1 MYREGMVCAVN
12 GTPGKRLADAFSTR
26 NGSSISEGLRQIVE
40 QQAELVDDQAAEFRR
55 FTEDASDITGDP
67 DDDTPVPHDLV
78 ERKRSELMK
87 NYNSLFANGQK
98 LYRLDSAPA
107 GVTVNVGVTGANG
120 PVNIDSIR
128 DNPRAL
134 ASVAQRELEQQHEF
148 VTPEMVIERVTQMQA
163 EPVERGDII
172 EGEVG

>member
-12 GTPGKRLADAFSTR
+12 GTPGKRLAEAFATR
-26 NGSSISEGLRQIVE
+26 NASSISEGLRQIVE
-40 QQAELVDDQAAEFRR
+40 QQAELVDEQAAEFRR
-55 FTEDASDITGDP
+55 FTEQASEVTGDP
-67 DDDTPVPHDLV
+67 EDDNPVPGELV
-78 ERKRSELMK
+78 DRKRSELMK

-107 GVTVNVGVTGANG
+107 GVTVNVGVAGASG
-120 PVNIDSIR
+120 PISIDSIR

-134 ASVAQRELEQQHEF
+134 ASVAQRELEQQYEV
-148 VTPEMVIERVTQMQA
+148 VTPEMIIERVTQMQA

-172 EGEVG
+172 EGEVQ